1 MDSSSM
7 LHKLCRVHREN
18 SDEKAFLDFFS
29 HVTIYVIFL
38 LKEEN
43 ISFILE
49 FGMCEE
55 THNNKYMTLNN
66 FENTPGS
73 TAQSF

>member
-1 MDSSSM
+1 MWIVPVCYINSVE
-7 LHKLCRVHREN
+7 CIEN

-38 LKEEN
+38 LKEVN

-55 THNNKYMTLNN
+55 TRNNKYMTLNN

>member
-1 MDSSSM
+1 M

-43 ISFILE
+43 ISYILE

>member
-1 MDSSSM
+1 MDSSSI

-38 LKEEN
+38 LKEVN